1 MTTKTTPTYRELSD
15 QLETILARLQAD
27 DIDVD
32 EALALHEQGT
42 KLIEQL
48 EARLTD
54 AELKVKQLKTK
65 S

>member
-1 MTTKTTPTYRELSD
+1 MTSKTSPTYRELSD

>member
-1 MTTKTTPTYRELSD
+1 MTSKASPTYRELSD
-15 QLETILARLQAD
+15 QLETILTRLQAD

-32 EALALHEQGT
+32 EALALHEQGS
-42 KLIEQL
+42 KLITQL
-48 EARLTD
+48 EERLTD

>member
-32 EALALHEQGT
+32 EALALHEQGS
-42 KLIEQL
+42 KLIAQL

-54 AELKVKQLKTK
+54 AEHTVKQLKTK
-65 S
+65 H

>member
-1 MTTKTTPTYRELSD
+1 MTSKTSPTYRELSD

-54 AELKVKQLKTK
+54 ADLKIKQLKTK